1 MNLRFEFFLRW
12 HEQASQ
18 ICVIYM
24 DFEEVI
30 IVKKRLA
37 LALSGGSV
45 RAAAHVGVLKALEEY
60 ALEPDVVVGT
70 SGGAIVAALYATGLT
85 AAELQKLFW
94 EYSRA
99 KGKIVDLNWP
109 GAILALLT
117 WDIKRLTGVVRGVSL
132 EKIIAQ
138 SLPVQH
144 FRDLKKCQLLIPA
157 VNLNNGQQTVFCD
170 YKTLGLTLDA
180 EGKCAEYPLRDD
192 LTIAQAVRGSI
203 SIPGVFVPAVFD
215 GGASGDCFV
224 DGALRDGYPL
234 NIAVRLGQAQRV
246 LGVNLGYAGIR
257 RDTILDDGPLEIFSQ
272 SLDIMMRAQYRDRLQ
287 DRALIRSRILTI
299 NPLIYDIGTFEI
311 EYIPPMIERGYE
323 VATRLFRERGLQ
335 PGRAENRERLFQLVV
350 GDPQTFPPKA
360 APILLI
366 SWKTRS
372 KGSRWSSARPR
383 WAG

>member
-1 MNLRFEFFLRW
+1 
-12 HEQASQ
+12 
-18 ICVIYM
+18 M

-335 PGRAENRERLFQLVV
+335 PGRAENRERLFQLV
-350 GDPQTFPPKA
+350 PTM
-360 APILLI
+360 
-366 SWKTRS
+366 
-372 KGSRWSSARPR
+372 
-383 WAG
+383 